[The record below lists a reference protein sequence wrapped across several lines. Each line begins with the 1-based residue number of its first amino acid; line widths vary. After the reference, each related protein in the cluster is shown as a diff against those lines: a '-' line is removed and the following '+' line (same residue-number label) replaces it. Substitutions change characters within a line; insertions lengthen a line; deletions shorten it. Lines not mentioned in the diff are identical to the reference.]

1 MREDMYKV
9 IVERPRHKPWAMS
22 GRKPKYGSYDD
33 EPGFIGMRRYHQ
45 ERHNDKHLNENLAP
59 LRRYLFKQVGRP
71 WDKVYA
77 EISQHLRADNAVQQH
92 VRDHIKD
99 FVEVCP
105 RPEVKSRW
113 YRHVSTPWR
122 QPLYVHAT
130 TGLLCRT
137 DRLPEVKAAKRKKA
151 RRASP
156 MPDCIALDADR
167 QLRCLEGCWYEIT
180 LAALPEPEY
189 RAVSTTVVRSL
200 GYDSRARTYEA
211 AVIVRRLITPTV
223 TDVVTGRA
231 RRAGPE
237 CDDPAHWKRYRSEF
251 PDRRYAVSKRSLSHA
266 ELRRHGLKNCHT
278 DDKY

>member
-9 IVERPRHKPWAMS
+9 IVERPRHKPWAKP
-22 GRKPKYGSYDD
+22 GRKPKYGSYDG
-33 EPGFIGMRRYHQ
+33 EPGFIGMRRFHK
-45 ERHNDKHLNENLAP
+45 ERHDYKPLNENLAP

-71 WDKVYA
+71 WNKVYA

-92 VRDHIKD
+92 VRDHIRD

-151 RRASP
+151 RRAVH
-156 MPDCIALDADR
+156 MPDCIALDVDR
-167 QLRCLEGCWYEIT
+167 ELRCLEGCWYEIK

-189 RAVSTTVVRSL
+189 REVSTTVVRRL
-200 GYDSRARTYEA
+200 GYGSTAHAYEA
-211 AVIVRRLITPTV
+211 DVIVRRLVTPAV
-223 TDVVTGRA
+223 TDVVTGRS
-231 RRAGPE
+231 RHAGPE
-237 CDDPAHWKRYRSEF
+237 CDEPELWKRYRSEF

-266 ELRRHGLKNCHT
+266 GLKRHGLSNCHR
-278 DDKY
+278 